1 MGGNFT
7 EVNVPEIQIPGTAPL
22 VYKLPEE
29 LLDEIWNSDEFAV
42 NDLEEEFLMFP
53 GEILDK
59 KARKQDGPH
68 KHIKWRQAARAFNTD
83 DRQQR
88 AAEIERTKQE
98 QLLQEARSLDQINEI
113 TERNRQAAKTVD

>member
-1 MGGNFT
+1 MGGNFSAV
-7 EVNVPEIQIPGTAPL
+7 EVPDIQIPGTAPL

-59 KARKQDGPH
+59 AVRKQDGPH
-68 KHIKWRQAARAFNTD
+68 KHIKWRQAAREFNER

-88 AAEIERTKQE
+88 LAEIEQKKQE
-98 QLLQEARSLDQINEI
+98 LILQEARDLE
-113 TERNRQAAKTVD
+113 

>member
-1 MGGNFT
+1 
-7 EVNVPEIQIPGTAPL
+7 
-22 VYKLPEE
+22 
-29 LLDEIWNSDEFAV
+29 
-42 NDLEEEFLMFP
+42 MFP

-113 TERNRQAAKTVD
+113 TERSVEESPMRPQDLQGAFPDSRETLNSGEPLIED

>member
-1 MGGNFT
+1 MRSNPFQHSETPSNGDAKGGKIVSEVVRGNFSAV
-7 EVNVPEIQIPGTAPL
+7 EVPDIVIPGSAPL

-59 KARKQDGPH
+59 AVRK
-68 KHIKWRQAARAFNTD
+68 
-83 DRQQR
+83 
-88 AAEIERTKQE
+88 
-98 QLLQEARSLDQINEI
+98 
-113 TERNRQAAKTVD
+113 